1 MSARAEDSRNTNTAY
16 VAFIFLIVISAFFFR
31 SWFASDILP
40 PPGRMQ
46 GETTQAY
53 RYSSMISEGEPV
65 PSTDI
70 MVMHPEGM
78 NTGENSIF
86 EEYIAGW
93 LHALTGGDFN
103 AFMRFFCIVF
113 PLLAIPGLILW
124 MQRGGIPSRSALLG
138 GAAYGILL
146 PALLRTRGESL
157 YRETVALP
165 LLVWMGW
172 SVESALATGKKIHVI
187 TSALLLFA
195 ALAAWKV
202 TGFMSAFLFFYLL
215 HRSCRRKDVSPF
227 LAGILAATQI
237 LASLILS
244 HMRYDLAILSPA
256 TVLAFFLLLSI
267 FLKKSYIPWAG
278 LLTALAAGLTGSS
291 NTGHLGAVIMAKLRF
306 FFSHPADPSL
316 LDPDAR
322 LFWVSGYTSPLPGEI
337 ILLFGL
343 PILIAVTGMRRFV
356 SEYGKTL
363 LLWFLPVAFVGYLFF
378 DRLHVMLALALIPPL
393 ALVMKRYWKPVAVL
407 LLLAL
412 QTVFVTTL
420 ARGIDSAGLET
431 GGSGSLL
438 RDDELD
444 SLFEWIGDTE
454 PGDAILSFW
463 HISGLISAYAE
474 RPVVTHTFFENERNR
489 RTIIEFAERIFQ
501 PEDSLSAFMRMHDA
515 DYIVYQA
522 DFILDRSSAGLL
534 YLSGLMEVP
543 DNCVALRM
551 HYAPETLDSLRLVF
565 QGASL
570 RVFRRGGD
578 YTYFL
583 PQPLFKMRY
592 YPFFSDYDAAMSALV
607 FPGETAWN
615 LAWEGRETAEPDM
628 ISAALLLASGSG
640 AVPGDAIGILQELV
654 MFHLAGR
661 YEMEYL
667 EEDFLVYLHY
677 YGPDSAL
684 RLDLARL
691 LVSEGFP
698 ERAAVQYR
706 EVLSEDPSAVQAAIE
721 LEQLLAEGVSE

>member
-1 MSARAEDSRNTNTAY
+1 
-16 VAFIFLIVISAFFFR
+16 
-31 SWFASDILP
+31 
-40 PPGRMQ
+40 
-46 GETTQAY
+46 
-53 RYSSMISEGEPV
+53 MISEGKTV

-86 EEYIAGW
+86 EEYIAGG

-103 AFMRFFCIVF
+103 VFIRFFSIFF
-113 PLLAIPGLILW
+113 PLLAIPGLIFW
-124 MQRGGIPSRSALLG
+124 MRRVGIPSRIALLG

-172 SVESALATGKKIHVI
+172 AVESSLATGKKVHVI
-187 TSALLLFA
+187 TSALLLFFS
-195 ALAAWKV
+195 LAAWKV

-215 HRSCRRKDVSPF
+215 HRSCRRKDVPPF
-227 LAGILAATQI
+227 LAGMLAAAQI
-237 LASLILS
+237 LASLLLS
-244 HMRYDLAILSPA
+244 HMRYDFAILSPA

-267 FLKKSYIPWAG
+267 FHKKSYIPWAG
-278 LLTALAAGLTGSS
+278 LLLALAAGLAGSS
-291 NTGHLGAVIMAKLRF
+291 STGHLGAVIMAKLRF
-306 FFSHPADPSL
+306 FFSHPTDPSL

-343 PILIAVTGMRRFV
+343 PILIAVSSIRRFV
-356 SEYGKTL
+356 TEHGKTL
-363 LLWFLPVAFVGYLFF
+363 LFWFLPVAFAGYLFF
-378 DRLHVMLALALIPPL
+378 DRLHVMLALALIPPI
-393 ALVMKRYWKPVAVL
+393 ALVMKRYWKAFAVL
-407 LLLAL
+407 LLLVL
-412 QTVFVTTL
+412 QTVFVTAL

-438 RDDELD
+438 SDDELD
-444 SLFEWIGDTE
+444 SLFEWISETDSS
-454 PGDAILSFW
+454 DAFLSFW

-489 RTIIEFAERIFQ
+489 RAIIEYAERTFQ
-501 PEDSLSAFMRMHDA
+501 PEDSLLAFMRRHDA
-515 DYIVYQA
+515 DYYVYQA

-534 YLSGLMEVP
+534 YLSGLTEVP
-543 DNCVALRM
+543 DNCAALRM

-565 QGASL
+565 QGSSL
-570 RVFRRGGD
+570 RVFRGGGD
-578 YTYFL
+578 SEYFL

-592 YPFFSDYDAAMSALV
+592 YPFFSDYDAAMASLL

-615 LAWEGRETAEPDM
+615 LAWEGRETGEPDM

-640 AVPGDAIGILQELV
+640 AVPDDAIGILQELV
-654 MFHLAGR
+654 MFHLQGG

-677 YGPDSAL
+677 YGPDPGI

-691 LVSEGFP
+691 LVSGGFP

-706 EVLSEDPSAVQAAIE
+706 KVLSEDPSAVQAALE
-721 LEQLLAEGVSE
+721 LERLTAEGVSE